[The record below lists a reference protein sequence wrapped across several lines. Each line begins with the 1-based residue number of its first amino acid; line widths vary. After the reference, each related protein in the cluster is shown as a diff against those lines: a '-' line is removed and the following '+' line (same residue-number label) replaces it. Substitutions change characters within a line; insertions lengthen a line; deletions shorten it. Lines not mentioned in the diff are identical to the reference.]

1 MYGIDLNRGAMMPF
15 EHKSE
20 PLMSR
25 RRFAGRML
33 RSFSISVVIGALSL
47 ALGTAGYCYFGSL
60 NSLDGLLNASM
71 ILTGMGPVDPMKTD
85 GGKLFASIYALYS
98 GIAFLSIMA
107 VITAPI
113 FHRIMHRF
121 HLEEDDDVEESEK
134 QEDQSEDNRSKPKK
148 TSRGKH
154 RK

>member
-1 MYGIDLNRGAMMPF
+1 MLF

-20 PLMSR
+20 PVISR
-25 RRFAGRML
+25 RRFVGRMG
-33 RSFSISVVIGALSL
+33 RSLSITLVIAAFSLVI
-47 ALGTAGYCYFGSL
+47 GTAGYCYFGHL
-60 NSLDGLLNASM
+60 DPLDGLLNASM

-85 GGKLFASIYALYS
+85 GGKLFASFYALYS

-121 HLEEDDDVEESEK
+121 HLEEDDDVEDQEQ
-134 QEDQSEDNRSKPKK
+134 QEDRAEGKPPARRKNSK
-148 TSRGKH
+148 GHH